1 MSQLKLDQTLKKL
14 MADRQIKV
22 RELARETG
30 VPQATIS
37 GFLSGGGVSKPVHI
51 RTLAKFF
58 GVSME
63 YLLFSEDERE
73 PALSEVATEEF
84 FDGWLRVTIHKAIK
98 GRRK

>member
-1 MSQLKLDQTLKKL
+1 MSQLQLAKILKGL
-14 MADRQIKV
+14 MDARKIKV
-22 RELARETG
+22 RELARATG

-58 GVSME
+58 CVSME
-63 YLLFSEDERE
+63 FLLFGEDDRE
-73 PALSEVATEEF
+73 PTLSEIDTEEF